1 MGALIEAAASDH
13 IISDLILVAF
23 LSLLVGYLLGSVNF
37 SIIITKLFQ
46 KKDIRN
52 FGSGNAGATNV
63 MRSVGRLPAVLTFI
77 FDFLK
82 CILSIVV
89 GYYLFVFVCGL
100 TGVPETTIQI
110 GKYVSGIGCIL
121 GHIFPLY
128 FHFRGGKGV
137 TTTAALICLIDWR
150 VFIPAF
156 LTFLII
162 VLIKKI
168 VSLGSVI
175 GVSCYPVYT
184 FIIMFLFDYVNGPLV
199 PDGTA
204 SMGYILLSTAA
215 AAVIGGIV
223 VLQHRT
229 NIKRLM
235 KGEEKPLTFRGKKSL

>member
-1 MGALIEAAASDH
+1 MDAITETAASDWMLPG
-13 IISDLILVAF
+13 LIPAAILA
-23 LSLLVGYLLGSVNF
+23 LIVGYLLGSVSF

-46 KKDIRN
+46 KQDIRD

-63 MRSVGRLPAVLTFI
+63 MRSVGKLPAALTFI

-89 GYYLFVFVCGL
+89 GYYLFVLVCEQACA
-100 TGVPETTIQI
+100 PESIAQI
-110 GKYVSGIGCIL
+110 GKYASGIGCIL

-128 FHFRGGKGV
+128 FRFRGGKGV

-150 VFIPAF
+150 VFIPTF

-162 VLIKKI
+162 VLIKRI

-175 GVSCYPVYT
+175 GVSLYPVYT
-184 FIIMFLFDYVNGPLV
+184 FIIMFLFDYVNTPLAT
-199 PDGTA
+199 DSTA
-204 SMGYILLSTAA
+204 STIYILLSTAA
-215 AAVIGGIV
+215 AVVIGGIV

-235 KGEEKPLTFRGKKSL
+235 KGEEKPLTFRGKKSS